1 MNDSPSTR
9 SLAHLRHNK
18 WLVLIASFK
27 LLQAA
32 LFIGIGIG
40 ALHLVHVDIDDFLT
54 RVFSILRFNPE
65 SHFVN
70 FVLEKDSILDARMLR
85 RISAVVFA
93 YAGLGLIEGI
103 GLYLEK
109 IWAEYFTL
117 ILTGSF
123 LPLEI
128 FEIVRHTT
136 WPRASLLLINALVF
150 FYLLKLVA
158 GRSRRVEPVQPA

>member
-1 MNDSPSTR
+1 MNDSPST
-9 SLAHLRHNK
+9 SSVAHTRHNK
-18 WLVLIASFK
+18 WLLLIAFFK
-27 LLQAA
+27 LLQAV

-40 ALHLVHVDIDDFLT
+40 ALHLMHVDIDDFLT
-54 RVFSILRFNPE
+54 NVFSILRFNPE

-70 FVLEKDSILDARMLR
+70 FVLEKDSILDAQMLR

-109 IWAEYFTL
+109 TWAEYFTL
-117 ILTGSF
+117 FITGSF

-128 FEIVRHTT
+128 FEIVRRTT
-136 WPRASLLLINALVF
+136 WPRAALLLINALVF
-150 FYLLKLVA
+150 VYLVKLVA
-158 GRSRRVEPVQPA
+158 SRTRRMEHNATE

>member
-1 MNDSPSTR
+1 MNDSPST
-9 SLAHLRHNK
+9 SSVAHTRHNK
-18 WLVLIASFK
+18 WLLLIAFFK
-27 LLQAA
+27 LVQAV

-40 ALHLVHVDIDDFLT
+40 ALHLIHVDIDDFLT
-54 RVFSILRFNPE
+54 KVFTILRFNPE

-70 FVLEKDSILDARMLR
+70 FVLEKDSILDAQMLR
-85 RISAVVFA
+85 RISTVVFA

-109 IWAEYFTL
+109 TWAEYFTL

-128 FEIVRHTT
+128 FEIIRRTT
-136 WPRASLLLINALVF
+136 WPRAGLLLINALVF

-158 GRSRRVEPVQPA
+158 GRAQRVKPVEPA

>member
-103 GLYLEK
+103 VARIQKELPSQARVIATGGYADLLASETKVFDVISPDLTLFGLR
-109 IWAEYFTL
+109 L
-117 ILTGSF
+117 IYYMN
-123 LPLEI
+123 
-128 FEIVRHTT
+128 
-136 WPRASLLLINALVF
+136 RA
-150 FYLLKLVA
+150 
-158 GRSRRVEPVQPA
+158 